1 MSEMNPNMG
10 PDALAVRL
18 LDGAPR
24 LLGVSGLQ
32 GSGKSTVAAAMVRL
46 AVESGGRAVSLS
58 LDDFYLGHDARQ
70 ALGREVHPLL
80 ATRGVPGTHDLHLLL
95 STLDA
100 LVDPATHWP
109 LAMPRFDKGRDDR
122 APREHWQYVDGPP
135 SLVVFEGWCL
145 GVPPQDD
152 TELGL
157 PVNALERDEDAEGTW
172 RRFVNAQLG
181 AYAAAWARIDRLA
194 VLQAPGWDVV
204 RAWRGQAEREHA
216 GAPRAMDDAALDRF
230 LSHYERISRHA
241 LRTLPARADVLVE
254 LDTTRTPVRITRR

>member
-1 MSEMNPNMG
+1 MR
-10 PDALAVRL
+10 PDALAVML
-18 LDGAPR
+18 LDSAPR
-24 LLGVSGLQ
+24 LMGVSGLQ

-46 AVESGGRAVSLS
+46 AGLRGVQAVSLS

-109 LAMPRFDKGRDDR
+109 LAVPRFDKGRDDR

-157 PVNALERDEDAEGTW
+157 PVNALERDEDADGTW

-181 AYAAAWARIDRLA
+181 AYAAAWARIDGLA
-194 VLQAPGWDVV
+194 VLQAPDWDVV
-204 RAWRGQAEREHA
+204 RAWRGQAEHEHA
-216 GAPRAMDDAALDRF
+216 GLPRAMNDAALDRF
-230 LSHYERISRHA
+230 VSHYERISRHA

-254 LDTTRTPVRITRR
+254 LDATRTPVRITRR